1 MRTYLILKEK
11 AAQFNADKEI
21 QALLAEINAEDA
33 AMAPLLGKYTSQ
45 KAAVLKAH
53 AFDREAIGK
62 RGLKYERL
70 DQLVF
75 ELLMGVRNS

>member
-21 QALLAEINAEDA
+21 QSLLAEINADDP
-33 AMAPLLGKYTSQ
+33 AMAQLLGKYTAQ
-45 KAAVLKAH
+45 KAAVLKAQN
-53 AFDREAIGK
+53 FDRETISK

-75 ELLMGVRNS
+75 ELLMGVR